1 MENVNYKNI
10 AIIKLSSHGD
20 IIHTIP
26 AFNFLRKRFPASKIS
41 WIVEPSGSK
50 LLTNFYGID
59 EVIVINLKIKGF
71 LNKIKEFK
79 KITKK
84 YKRKFNLI
92 IDFQGLIKSAFLS
105 YSLKGYSYGFNK
117 QNLKEPFARHFY
129 NKSADYFDE
138 NKHVIFKNMDLALF
152 VSGFLN
158 SDFEIHYPLKKLH
171 PKENLNNF
179 IHENNLEK
187 NKFIIVNIGGGW
199 NTKVLEPDQFIFII
213 NKLKTKFKTVIL
225 WGNINEK
232 RVAKKISESTNTIMT
247 YFMSFDELILF
258 IKYAAIVITGDTLAL
273 HIADMVKTP
282 SVGIFGPTSPQ
293 RNGSLLKKSINVF
306 KKLPCSFCYKKKCDR
321 IECLKQIDINKII
334 KATYDIYKK
343 IKFS

>member
-71 LNKIKEFK
+71 LNKIKEFR

-105 YSLKGYSYGFNK
+105 YSLKGYSCGFNK

-129 NKSADYFDE
+129 NKSSDYFDE

-179 IHENNLEK
+179 IHDNNLEK

-199 NTKVLEPDQFIFII
+199 DTKVLEPDQFIFII

-232 RVAKKISESTNTIMT
+232 RVAKKISKSTNTIMT

-258 IKYAAIVITGDTLAL
+258 IKYAAIVITSDTLAL

>member
-1 MENVNYKNI
+1 METANYNNI

-26 AFNFLRKRFPASKIS
+26 AFNFLRKRFHDSKIS
-41 WIVEPSGSK
+41 WIVESSGSE
-50 LLTNFYGID
+50 LLKNFYGID
-59 EVIVINLKIKGF
+59 EVIVINLKTKGF
-71 LNKIKEFK
+71 LNKIKEFR
-79 KITKK
+79 KIIKK
-84 YKRKFNLI
+84 YKRKFDLI

-105 YSLKGYSYGFNK
+105 YSLKGCSYGFNK
-117 QNLKEPFARHFY
+117 QNLKEPFAKHFY
-129 NKSADYFDE
+129 NKCSDYFDE

-152 VSGFLN
+152 ASGSLN
-158 SDFEIHYPLKKLH
+158 LNFEIYYPLKQLQ
-171 PKENLNNF
+171 PTENLNNF
-179 IHENNLEK
+179 IHENNLDK

-232 RVAKKISESTNTIMT
+232 RVAEKISGLTNTIMT
-247 YFMSFDELILF
+247 YFMKFDELILF
-258 IKYAAIVITGDTLAL
+258 IKYATIIITGDTLAL

-293 RNGSLLKKSINVF
+293 RNGSLLEESVNVF

-321 IECLKQIDINKII
+321 IECLRQIDINKII
-334 KATYDIYKK
+334 KAVYDIYEK